1 MWSRCF
7 KQHHMSLWLSVPTPY
22 TVVTSISVFRYY
34 NISGGGAYN
43 VWSASSEELL
53 LLLIQVYDCTLCYLH
68 FGCRI
73 SPLTGVVVTADRR
86 RVFTAAG
93 QHLEHRTV
101 IRISIIRLCNEE
113 DRLQHWKVIYWNLLK
128 GRPGLITDGCL
139 QQKLPGAE
147 REVLHSV
154 TLRER
159 TLHIT
164 SGKNIAILYLLDM
177 NFISVVFV
185 QLSEPVRKNHLDSIQ
200 DRTHL
205 SLPP

>member
-1 MWSRCF
+1 MPVC
-7 KQHHMSLWLSVPTPY
+7 TY
-22 TVVTSISVFRYY
+22 TVHSRYI
-34 NISGGGAYN
+34 NFCLQILQHLWWWSYN

-53 LLLIQVYDCTLCYLH
+53 LLLIQVYDCTLLYLH

-73 SPLTGVVVTADRR
+73 SSLTGVVVTADRR

-154 TLRER
+154 TRER
-159 TLHIT
+159 ENIT
-164 SGKNIAILYLLDM
+164 HYIWQNYSNFVLTRYELYFSGFCSTFWTCTQKPSGFDTG
-177 NFISVVFV
+177 
-185 QLSEPVRKNHLDSIQ
+185 Q
-200 DRTHL
+200 DT
-205 SLPP
+205 SLTTPGVACCYK

>member
-1 MWSRCF
+1 MLF
-7 KQHHMSLWLSVPTPY
+7 TFWLSH
-22 TVVTSISVFRYY
+22 F
-34 NISGGGAYN
+34 
-43 VWSASSEELL
+43 SSYGRCCHCRQEES
-53 LLLIQVYDCTLCYLH
+53 LH
-68 FGCRI
+68 
-73 SPLTGVVVTADRR
+73 
-86 RVFTAAG
+86 AAG

-154 TLRER
+154 TRER
-159 TLHIT
+159 ENIT
-164 SGKNIAILYLLDM
+164 HYIRQKYSNFVLDM

-205 SLPP
+205 SLPLEWRVVTNKEGSHQKFYYSYTGCGSLLRAVRKLWGKPWTFPRKQEPSY